1 MSSTVYIVFDKEV
14 AGYEP
19 DDRCSLAYVFFEDQ
33 FKELARKIAVP
44 PLTDF
49 YSDDPDSLDSEI
61 DDPIVREDLKK
72 QLGPAEYFSPAD
84 GVRSVRAI
92 LAQLRKEPLQ
102 MSRPGRNLIED
113 LLNELARGRSSTRK
127 SESARSAVLF
137 QSRRLGLAPN
147 RYMA

>member
-1 MSSTVYIVFDKEV
+1 MSSTVYIVFDKKV

-19 DDRCSLAYVFFEDQ
+19 DDRCNLAYVFFEEQ

-72 QLGPAEYFSPAD
+72 QLGPAKYFSPVD
-84 GVRSVRAI
+84 GLRSVRAI
-92 LAQLRKEPLQ
+92 LARLRKEPLQ
-102 MSRPGRNLIED
+102 LSRPGRNLAED
-113 LLNELARGRSSTRK
+113 LLNDLAEVNQALEK
-127 SESARSAVLF
+127 ASEQGARFYFKV
-137 QSRRLGLAPN
+137 GE
-147 RYMA
+147 